1 MNSVNLVPID
11 IEISEFGETFDPSK
25 LDYANG
31 EKEKHRESVLKV
43 LQKCRFNSNLCKN
56 ADGLFATKTHD
67 KSHFYGLEVVEYL
80 GEFALSYQVF
90 DKQFN

>member
-11 IEISEFGETFDPSK
+11 IEISEFGETFDRSK

-43 LQKCRFNSNLCKN
+43 LKKMS
-56 ADGLFATKTHD
+56 T
-67 KSHFYGLEVVEYL
+67 
-80 GEFALSYQVF
+80 
-90 DKQFN
+90 